1 MEMRKEFVVSILL
14 ALSILILPA
23 STGNA
28 GEYRLAFAI
37 KNLTNPFFINIAAS
51 AEQTAKEAGATI
63 NIQATE
69 SDKDIE
75 KMSQILQTFL
85 TQHYDAIIVNPLS
98 SSAIVPF
105 IKECNDT
112 GVPIILF
119 DTRADE
125 DELVKLGAKMDAFV
139 AADNFDAGVK
149 AAEIVVEA
157 LGGKG
162 DIAILEG
169 TAGSAS
175 GKALHD
181 GMLSV
186 LDKTDIKIV
195 ASQAA
200 DFNRNMGYDVAQS
213 ILTAHPE
220 INAILAANDEMALG
234 AINALKHMGFEGV
247 KVIGINNAPDA
258 QEAMRMGDM
267 YATVDKSAKTQGR
280 LVVQRALDIINGKSV
295 PAEEYLE
302 CFTVWPA
309 DVK

>member
-1 MEMRKEFVVSILL
+1 MRKAFAKFTLVLLSVFVLASI
-14 ALSILILPA
+14 AH
-23 STGNA
+23 A
-28 GEYRLAFAI
+28 GEVRLAFAI
-37 KNLTNPFFINIAAS
+37 KNLTNPFFINIAAG
-51 AEQTAKEAGATI
+51 AEEAAKEAGATI
-63 NIQATE
+63 NIQATDN
-69 SDKDIE
+69 DKDIE

-85 TQHYDAIIVNPLS
+85 TQNYDAILVNPLS

-105 IKECNDT
+105 IKECNEA

-125 DELVKLGAKMDAFV
+125 EELNKLGAKMDAFV

-149 AAEIVVEA
+149 AAEIAVEA

-175 GKALHD
+175 GKALHE

-186 LDKTDIKIV
+186 FEKTDINIV

-220 INAILAANDEMALG
+220 INAIIGANDEMALG
-234 AINALKHMGFEGV
+234 AINALKHMGFEDI

-258 QEAMRMGDM
+258 QDAIRAGDM
-267 YATVDKSAKTQGR
+267 YATVDKCATAQGR
-280 LVVQRALDIINGKSV
+280 EVVKRAIDLINGKQV
-295 PAEEYLE
+295 NPEEYLE
-302 CFTVWPA
+302 CFKVMRS
-309 DVK
+309 DLE